1 MDLVPLAES
10 IPSIISED
18 QHLSRS
24 TTPFGRSFADLIDQ
38 ARV

>member
-10 IPSIISED
+10 ISIISED